1 MSNLDNK
8 NKNILIENII
18 VFFLFTVFLVFKSL
32 KTLSR
37 IFSYGILK
45 KEILTTKSN
54 LGVDIQIKIKYVMK
68 IVIVFLILGVIF
80 LIYKKIKYKKPR
92 NIKLDK
98 FKNRL
103 QSTQTNI
110 ERIFLREE
118 EKTFSNPNINI
129 YIGIYD
135 NEDNINRKSNIH
147 RARLSKFKKSKLN
160 GEMIFQDEEQRIYK
174 IKNGKKVYF

>member
-1 MSNLDNK
+1 MSKLNNK
-8 NKNILIENII
+8 NKNILVENLI
-18 VFFLFTVFLVFKSL
+18 VFFLFTVFLVFNSL
-32 KTLSR
+32 KTLSK
-37 IFSYGILK
+37 IFTQGIIK

-54 LGVDIQIKIKYVMK
+54 LGVDIKIKIKS
-68 IVIVFLILGVIF
+68 
-80 LIYKKIKYKKPR
+80 KKPK
-92 NIKLDK
+92 NLKLNK
-98 FKNRL
+98 FKNKL

-135 NEDNINRKSNIH
+135 NEENINRKSNIH

-160 GEMIFQDEEQRIYK
+160 GEMIFQDDEQKIYK
-174 IKNGKKVYF
+174 FNNGKKVYL

>member
-1 MSNLDNK
+1 M
-8 NKNILIENII
+8 NIFII
-18 VFFLFTVFLVFKSL
+18 
-32 KTLSR
+32 
-37 IFSYGILK
+37 
-45 KEILTTKSN
+45 
-54 LGVDIQIKIKYVMK
+54 
-68 IVIVFLILGVIF
+68 FLILGVIF
-80 LIYKKIKYKKPR
+80 FVYKKIKSRKLK
-92 NIKLDK
+92 NLKLDK
-98 FKNRL
+98 FKNKL

-160 GEMIFQDEEQRIYK
+160 GEMIFQDDEQRIYK
-174 IKNGKKVYF
+174 FNNGKKIYL